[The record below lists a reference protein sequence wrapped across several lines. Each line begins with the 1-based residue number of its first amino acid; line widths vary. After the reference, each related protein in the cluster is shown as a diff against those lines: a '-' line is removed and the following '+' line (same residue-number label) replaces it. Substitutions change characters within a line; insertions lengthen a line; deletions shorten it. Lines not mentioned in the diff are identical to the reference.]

1 MNIHQKI
8 LEVMKEVK
16 TIEKNGRNDFHKY
29 DYAQAQD
36 VIYQVRESMI
46 KHGLVLQT
54 NTLEHEKHGDITV
67 LKIEFVIVDVESG
80 ESVKSVTIGEGSD
93 KGDKG
98 AYKAYTGAMKYF
110 LRDRFM
116 LSFGEDPEKE
126 ESVRPE
132 RQNVR
137 PMQKAAPQRR
147 ATQNQRVTGAQ
158 LLKEAKARKGVSD
171 EDLKFIALGLL
182 GKVKGLTD
190 AQYAGIAQFI
200 DAAKPED
207 LTKMIQAGKEKMEK
221 AG

>member
-126 ESVRPE
+126 EPVRPE

-147 ATQNQRVTGAQ
+147 AQRVTGAQ

-171 EDLKFIALGLL
+171 EDLRFIALGLL

-190 AQYAGIAQFI
+190 SQYAGIAQFI

-207 LTKMIQAGKEKMEK
+207 LTKMIQAGKEKTEK